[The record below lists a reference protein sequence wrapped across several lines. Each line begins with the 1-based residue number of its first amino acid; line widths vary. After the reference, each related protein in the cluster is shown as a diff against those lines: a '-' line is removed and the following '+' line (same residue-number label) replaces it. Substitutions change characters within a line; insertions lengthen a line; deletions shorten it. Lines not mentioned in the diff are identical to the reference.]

1 MKMCEKCGKE
11 IPEPSEGC
19 DFCAKRAAAEEGMS
33 MADSVLKEF
42 RGYAS
47 KDGKKFAG
55 VFKALDEA
63 DAERRLLEQGFEF
76 VRIEP
81 VVPSVVET
89 KEPPIFSRV
98 SLLAKRSFAQ
108 PILVVIPILLI
119 FFGASLYKDTL
130 LAIKN
135 QMVVSAEAARRATY
149 PHIGD
154 LIILQPGYF
163 LTENKRIFNTA
174 LVHQR
179 SGNIAALKALFAGQ
193 RAMLVTRD
201 GMRFVY
207 EGRDG
212 VIPKAARVRFENSQ
226 EILYVDHDGIDI
238 ARSKAEEA
246 QRQEAKTSVK

>member
-1 MKMCEKCGKE
+1 MEKAA
-11 IPEPSEGC
+11 SAEGV
-19 DFCAKRAAAEEGMS
+19 S
-33 MADSVLKEF
+33 MVDSVLKDF

-47 KDGKKFAG
+47 KDGKKFLG

-76 VRIEP
+76 IRIEP
-81 VVPSVVET
+81 VIPVPET
-89 KEPPIFSRV
+89 KDTPIFSKV
-98 SLLAKRSFAQ
+98 SHLAKRSFAQ
-108 PILVVIPILLI
+108 PILVVIPIILI
-119 FFGASLYKDTL
+119 FFGVSLYKNTL
-130 LAIKN
+130 VAIQK

-154 LIILQPGYF
+154 IIILQPGYF

-179 SGNIAALKALFAGQ
+179 SGNIEALKALFAGQ
-193 RAMLVTRD
+193 RQMLVTRE

-238 ARSKAEEA
+238 ARSKAEDA
-246 QRQEAKTSVK
+246 RRAEAKTAA